1 MTFLQP
7 WLLLTLPLVSLPVII
22 HLINQQRFQSV
33 EWAAMRFLLS
43 AKALARGYTR
53 LRQWLILLL
62 RMLAVAAAILAVS
75 RPLSQGWLAA
85 AGGDRSAAAIVLF
98 DRSPSMSQVSPA
110 GRESKLTTA
119 RRQMAAALETLGLN
133 RVVLIDSVSCQPR
146 ELSSARSIEQLPET
160 EPAAAAADLPR
171 LVQAACRQLTA
182 TTSAAGTIWIC
193 SDQRAN
199 DWKVADS
206 AWPAIR
212 ETLAKLPQSVRIVL
226 LGFTEPAADNLA
238 VRVLQATLEPRGKD
252 WELRLD
258 ISIRQTSDSG
268 PTRVPVQI
276 ELGSARSTVD
286 VELTGV
292 ETVLAGHAIPIEAAA
307 LVTAGDVGTDQDPS
321 PAHGWGRVSIPTD
334 SNPADNDFYVAFG
347 TPPVRRTLVVA
358 EDSQAGT
365 ESRRTLALMAGIPPD
380 RLLRAAVE
388 TVTAEEL
395 ATMPLDDVSLVLWQ
409 ASLPEAAAADA
420 VARFVSRGG
429 QVIFMPP
436 DSPLSAPSTT
446 AFGGISWQAW
456 SEHSPPLRP
465 TSWRADEGL
474 LAATFTGSSLP
485 VGELEMRRTCGI
497 SGEGTP
503 LALLPDGRPL
513 LVRAASDQG
522 GVYFLA
528 TTPSL
533 RDSDLA
539 ANGVVLYAVVQRAID
554 AGLAAVGH
562 ARQVDAGENLLAGGE
577 ARALGDHE
585 TVTQPSAS
593 KQPPH
598 EPWRQIAGPPA
609 ASTEA
614 GFHAGVYALHG
625 RLVAVNR
632 PAAEDA
638 AAIVADREVG
648 KLFEGLSF
656 TRYEQKT
663 GGLGNIVEEV
673 WRPFFIAL
681 MVALAGEGLL
691 CLPRRGAA
699 SVARSSTR
707 RDAEKFG
714 TGSGERAREAV
725 A

>member
-7 WLLLTLPLVSLPVII
+7 WLLFALPLVALPVII

-43 AKALARGYTR
+43 ARALSRGYTR
-53 LRQWLILLL
+53 LRQFLILLL
-62 RMLAVAAAILAVS
+62 RVLAVAAAILAVS

-98 DRSPSMSQVSPA
+98 DRSPSMSQVSAA
-110 GRESKLTTA
+110 GHESKLTTA
-119 RRQMAAALETLGLN
+119 RRQVAAALETLGLN
-133 RVVLIDSVSCQPR
+133 RVVLIDSVSCQPL
-146 ELSSARSIEQLPET
+146 ELSSARAIEQVPET
-160 EPAAAAADLPR
+160 EPAAAPADLPR
-171 LVQAACRQLTA
+171 LLQAACEQLSA
-182 TTSAAGTIWIC
+182 NKSAAGTIWIC

-226 LGFTEPAADNLA
+226 LGFTAPAAGNLA
-238 VRVLQATLEPRGKD
+238 VRVAQATLAPRGQD

-258 ISIRQTSDSG
+258 ISIRRTSDSG

-276 ELGSARSTVD
+276 ELGAARSTVD
-286 VELTGV
+286 IELTGT

-307 LVTAGDVGTDQDPS
+307 LAAEDNAGSDQDPAQ
-321 PAHGWGRVSIPTD
+321 AHGWGRISIPADT
-334 SNPADNDFYVAFG
+334 NPADNDFYVAFG

-365 ESRRTLALMAGIPPD
+365 ESRRTLAVIAGIPPD
-380 RLLRAAVE
+380 KLLRSAVE
-388 TVTAEEL
+388 TVTAESL
-395 ATMPLDDVSLVLWQ
+395 AAMPLDDVSLLLWQ
-409 ASLPEAAAADA
+409 APLPEADAADA
-420 VARFVSRGG
+420 VSRYVARGG
-429 QVIFMPP
+429 QVIFLPP
-436 DSPLSAPSTT
+436 ESPLSTASTT
-446 AFGGISWQAW
+446 ATFNGISWLSW

-474 LAATFTGSSLP
+474 LAATFTGTALP
-485 VGELEMRRTCGI
+485 VGELEIRRTCGI
-497 SGEGTP
+497 AGEGTP
-503 LALLPDGRPL
+503 LAVLPDGRPL
-513 LVRAASDQG
+513 LVRAASDRG
-522 GVYFLA
+522 GVSFLA
-528 TTPSL
+528 TTPAL

-539 ANGVVLYAVVQRAID
+539 DNGVVLYAVVQRAID

-562 ARQVDAGENLLAGGE
+562 ARQVDAGEHVLGGE
-577 ARALGDHE
+577 TAHAVG
-585 TVTQPSAS
+585 
-593 KQPPH
+593 H

-614 GFHAGVYALHG
+614 GFHPGVYALHG

-638 AAIVADREVG
+638 AAIVGDRDVDQ
-648 KLFEGLSF
+648 LFQGLSF
-656 TRYEQKT
+656 TRFEQKT
-663 GGLGNIVEEV
+663 GGIGNIVEEI
-673 WRPFFIAL
+673 WRLFLMALVLALIA
-681 MVALAGEGLL
+681 EGLL
-691 CLPRRGAA
+691 CLPRRMDRVSRHGPQSMLKKFTPA
-699 SVARSSTR
+699 S
-707 RDAEKFG
+707 G
-714 TGSGERAREAV
+714 QRAREAV